1 MDEDARFPNRKRKN
15 WEPSLLGDK
24 IPEAE
29 LQEFISESTPAEPL
43 PTSGYHVLGSAE
55 ESAGDQPAAAEMY
68 AHLSATAAAE
78 EQNLIAVSAVAEEQI
93 PSAQPPIPHPPARET
108 RTGRMRKF
116 AESPARVYAAA
127 VVGLG
132 ILLGIVF
139 AVTSHVM
146 SNPNGRYDLGTVTSS
161 AAGLEGHLFIQWDK
175 NLKYRLAIKPS
186 DPDQQEEF
194 ALAVA
199 HPPRPLSV
207 EIQLKD
213 VEGFVLCS
221 KIIVLKYDAGSAPA
235 PAGNA
240 DAGKSSSGQLGQ
252 VAGPAQA
259 DAQEAARE
267 HGKDVFQ
274 NQVDPDG
281 KIVAINAQGDL
292 SCSAEA
298 YEKAEN
304 WSFLTGSLSQA
315 EPAFP
320 SLSEQ
325 EAWLKRQEEMAA
337 NAERP
342 SPAEVATRR
351 RAAAKAAA
359 RLLPFSIEGD
369 DAIVDF
375 DTSHGII
382 QTRGHKTFLVDKA
395 VATAADPGW
404 QDYPV
409 SIHYRCDQSASCTLM
424 HSGAGVLRASL
435 GR

>member
-1 MDEDARFPNRKRKN
+1 MDEDARFPNRKKKN
-15 WEPSLLGDK
+15 WEHSLLGDK

-29 LQEFISESTPAEPL
+29 LQEFINESTPAEPL
-43 PTSGYHVLGSAE
+43 PTSGYHVVGSAE
-55 ESAGDQPAAAEMY
+55 ESDGDQLAMAALHDAS
-68 AHLSATAAAE
+68 SAATE
-78 EQNLIAVSAVAEEQI
+78 GQPLIDVNAVAEEQI
-93 PSAQPPIPHPPARET
+93 PAAQPPIAHPPARMT
-108 RTGRMRKF
+108 RMGRMRKF
-116 AESPARVYAAA
+116 VGSPVRIYASL

-132 ILLGIVF
+132 ILLGLIF
-139 AVTSHVM
+139 AVTSHFM

-161 AAGLEGHLFIQWDK
+161 AAGLEGRLFIQWDK
-175 NLKYRLAIKPS
+175 NLKYRLAIKPN
-186 DPDQQEEF
+186 DRDQQAEF

-199 HPPRPLSV
+199 HPPRPLSI

-213 VEGFVLCS
+213 MEGFVLCS
-221 KIIVLKYDAGSAPA
+221 KIIVLKYDARSAAA

-240 DAGKSSSGQLGQ
+240 DSGKTFSGQVGQ
-252 VAGPAQA
+252 GVDPAQA
-259 DAQEAARE
+259 EAQEAARE

-274 NQVDPDG
+274 GQVDPDG
-281 KIVAINAQGDL
+281 KIVAINSQGDL
-292 SCSAEA
+292 SCTAEA

-325 EAWLKRQEEMAA
+325 QAWLKHEEEME
-337 NAERP
+337 AEAQSP
-342 SPAEVATRR
+342 SPAEAATHK

-359 RLLPFSIEGD
+359 KLLPFSIEGD

-375 DTSHGII
+375 DISHGII

-395 VATAADPGW
+395 IAAGADPGW
-404 QDYPV
+404 QDFPV
-409 SIHYRCDQSASCTLM
+409 SIHYRCDQSSSCTLM
-424 HSGAGVLRASL
+424 HSGTGVLRARM